1 MTRVGWL
8 RLGIIGGAIGL
19 LEILCRAG
27 AIKKVTMVPPSDMVL
42 ALGQLLAKGELLDD
56 IGRTL
61 SSVAIAGAIAVA
73 GGILL
78 GIGLHALPR
87 FRRAVEPMLASWYA
101 VPFFIFYPL
110 LVGIFGLSDA
120 PIIVVAVLF
129 AIVAMIVNTL
139 NGLDRVTPVLRKVA
153 RVHRL
158 SAPDTVRRI
167 LLPAIAPH
175 LLTGFKLATAY
186 SFIGVIASEFILST
200 SGLGFAIAHAY
211 NNFETRKMYALML
224 LIIVLVTAI
233 NTALFM
239 WEQRL
244 LRRRFN
250 R

>member
-1 MTRVGWL
+1 MTRIGWL
-8 RLGIIGGAIGL
+8 RLGIIGGAIAV
-19 LEILCRAG
+19 LEVLCRFG
-27 AIKKVTMVPPSDMVL
+27 VIKKLTMVPPSDMVL
-42 ALGQLLAKGELLDD
+42 ALWQLIQHGEILGDMR
-56 IGRTL
+56 RTL

-73 GGILL
+73 SGILL
-78 GIGLHALPR
+78 GIGLHAVPR
-87 FRRAVEPMLASWYA
+87 LRRAVDPLLASWYA

-120 PIIVVAVLF
+120 PIILVAVLF
-129 AIVAMIVNTL
+129 AVVAMIVNTL

-158 SAPDTVRRI
+158 NPADTARRI

-175 LLTGFKLATAY
+175 LLTGFKLAVAY

-224 LIIVLVTAI
+224 LIIGLVTTV
-233 NTALFM
+233 NMGLFM

>member
-1 MTRVGWL
+1 MTRIGWL
-8 RLGIIGGAIGL
+8 RLGIIGGAVGL
-19 LEILCRAG
+19 LEVLCRTG
-27 AIKKVTMVPPSDMVL
+27 VIRKLTMVPPSDMAL
-42 ALGQLLAKGELLDD
+42 ALWQLLASGQILPDMR
-56 IGRTL
+56 RTL

-78 GIGLHALPR
+78 GIGLHAVPR
-87 FRRAVEPMLASWYA
+87 LRRAIDPFLASWYA

-120 PIIVVAVLF
+120 PIILVAVLF
-129 AIVAMIVNTL
+129 AVVAMIVNTL

-158 SAPDTVRRI
+158 SAAATVRRI

-224 LIIVLVTAI
+224 LIIGLVTAV
-233 NTALFM
+233 NMGLFM